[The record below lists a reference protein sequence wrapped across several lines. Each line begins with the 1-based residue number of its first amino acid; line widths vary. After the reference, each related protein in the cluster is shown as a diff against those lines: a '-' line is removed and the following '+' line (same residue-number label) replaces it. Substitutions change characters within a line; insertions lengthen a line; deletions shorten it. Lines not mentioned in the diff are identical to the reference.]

1 MASAAVTKLPDLN
14 QESIQKILQG
24 FYKDPS
30 LRVTKVSRS
39 LAFWLHARMDSNR
52 QRSLSF

>member
-1 MASAAVTKLPDLN
+1 MASAAVTKLTDLN

-39 LAFWLHARMDSNR
+39 LASWLHARMDSNR